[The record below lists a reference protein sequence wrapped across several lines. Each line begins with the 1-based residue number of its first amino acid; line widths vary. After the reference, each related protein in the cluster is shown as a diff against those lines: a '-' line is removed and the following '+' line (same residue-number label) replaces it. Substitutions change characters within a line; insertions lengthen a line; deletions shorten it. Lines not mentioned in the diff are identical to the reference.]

1 MPKNN
6 KKDLE
11 DIPKSVATDLKFH
24 YVDHMDEVLKLALT
38 RHLIKS

>member
-11 DIPKSVATDLKFH
+11 DIPKNVTKDLTFH
-24 YVDHMDEVLKLALT
+24 FAEHMDEVLHVALAG
-38 RHLIKS
+38 HFKKS

>member
-11 DIPKSVATDLKFH
+11 DIPKSVTKDLTFH
-24 YVDHMDEVLKLALT
+24 FAEHMDEVLHIALAG
-38 RHLIKS
+38 HFKKS